1 MVLPKAFMMVRRV
14 GFKTVLSNRK
24 ISIMGKGEV
33 EQCENAQHP
42 DNQGKWFARP
52 DHFAKTLL
60 FLETILQFCFFCKIS
75 QNNQQD
81 FLKKSA
87 KKRGIEG
94 HWKGQER
101 GCQRGN
107 RTTNGKGKRKE

>member
-1 MVLPKAFMMVRRV
+1 
-14 GFKTVLSNRK
+14 
-24 ISIMGKGEV
+24 MGEGEV

-42 DNQGKWFARP
+42 DNHGKWFARP
-52 DHFAKTLL
+52 DHFAKT
-60 FLETILQFCFFCKIS
+60 FPFKETIIQFYFFCKID